1 MLTVHIV
8 QTYDNVRDTLA
19 EVFKIGGFDVKTHD
33 VTDLAG
39 IQTAFAQQKGPIA
52 VVTSQF
58 DSRSSFPGNPRVGNQ
73 VAMAA
78 KMTDVPTLTLVY
90 SSVAPMY
97 DDHLNDT
104 DKDKVVLVD
113 KSSMNVDAPALLRQV
128 AAFFMKN
135 KPQ

>member
-1 MLTVHIV
+1 
-8 QTYDNVRDTLA
+8 
-19 EVFKIGGFDVKTHD
+19 
-33 VTDLAG
+33 
-39 IQTAFAQQKGPIA
+39 
-52 VVTSQF
+52 
-58 DSRSSFPGNPRVGNQ
+58 
-73 VAMAA
+73 MAA

-128 AAFFMKN
+128 AAFFTKN

>member
-19 EVFKIGGFDVKTHD
+19 EAFKIAGFDVKTHD

-113 KSSMNVDAPALLRQV
+113 KSSMNVDALALLKQV
-128 AAFFMKN
+128 ALFFMKN

>member
-8 QTYDNVRDTLA
+8 QTDDNVRDTLA

-97 DDHLNDT
+97 GDHLNNT

-128 AAFFMKN
+128 AVFFMKN